1 MGLSQEFVLGLSR
14 EEQESLGAE
23 DESVIKI
30 RKELEDK
37 IQRLKQAKNIADL
50 ALRRTKG
57 LDE

>member
-1 MGLSQEFVLGLSR
+1 MGLSR